1 MSLARQLS
9 TGLDELGLTI
19 EAETQLRMLR
29 YIELIDKWNRVYNL
43 TAIRD
48 LPTMVSTHLL
58 DSLAVAPH
66 LSARTILDVGSG
78 AGLPG
83 IPLAMIWPQSQMT
96 LLDSNQKKA
105 TFMQQACIELELKN
119 VEVVCARAESWHSPK
134 KFDLVISRAFAEL
147 ADFVR
152 VAAPHCTPT
161 GLLAA
166 MKGILPA
173 DEIRAVAVNS
183 ASPSVIELHVPGLNA
198 ERHLVLI
205 KP

>member
-1 MSLARQLS
+1 MNLPRQLS
-9 TGLDELGLTI
+9 TGLDDLGLTI
-19 EAETQLRMLR
+19 AAETQLRMLR
-29 YIELIDKWNRVYNL
+29 YIELIGKWNRVYNL
-43 TAIRD
+43 TAIRE
-48 LPTMVSTHLL
+48 LPTMVSAHLL

-83 IPLAMIWPQSQMT
+83 IPLAMIWPQSQIT
-96 LLDSNQKKA
+96 LLDSNQKKT

-119 VEVVCARAESWHSPK
+119 VEVVCARTESWHSPK

-152 VAAPHCTPT
+152 VAAAHCTPT

-173 DEIRAVAVNS
+173 DEIHAVAVNS
-183 ASPSVIELHVPGLNA
+183 ALPSVIELHVPGLNA